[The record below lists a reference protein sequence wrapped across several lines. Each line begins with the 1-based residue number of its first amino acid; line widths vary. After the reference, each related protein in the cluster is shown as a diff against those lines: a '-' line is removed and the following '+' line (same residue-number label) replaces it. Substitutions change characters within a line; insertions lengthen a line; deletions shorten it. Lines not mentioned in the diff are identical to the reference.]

1 MADEEQ
7 KMLQHA
13 KSVHEKS
20 NPLLCDMC
28 EKTFLEE
35 SLLSEHI
42 IATHLKTNFASQINE
57 ILKTYDEEKTDN
69 NQKNPNQIYFDIFS
83 NDELISMDLETLKN
97 KCKEKGLS
105 KEIIKIL
112 IRRRIDLKQY
122 EKLKGYCNLC
132 CKSFVNLKIHT
143 DKIHKRIRKSESIER
158 FQIKCKSCDSVFSG
172 KNIQTCQNN
181 LKIHVKTV
189 HEGELNFKCH
199 ICEKAFW
206 HPWHVRRH
214 INSKHKQ
221 IKPASC
227 DVCGK
232 SFDSERY
239 LKKFHQ
245 CRGSHKCNFCN
256 KSFTEKN
263 FQRHKCHKSKIDD
276 GHLKCDV
283 CSKSFTKEEDL
294 IKHDC
299 RNKKC
304 DFCDNYFTIK
314 VIHRHMERCQQT
326 MFPSKQ
332 TDGIT
337 RNLKELSCDACG
349 KSFNRKLYLKH
360 HKCRNQKCDL
370 CDSYFTIKV
379 IQRHMERCQKSKN
392 NAEKNGKNKKDT
404 IEEGA
409 DKLKLC
415 ISNFDNLS
423 DQESEYLKNQMKTFH
438 DTVNEDQTLSK
449 NVITNMEIDQ
459 DDDLDVRQGAIVQ
472 ANSKNLI
479 KPNEN
484 SIPLLS
490 DNGGQKKLEVVR
502 RFEDKSLHFSS
513 RVTEAVSVIEPTG
526 HSKFGNNPGHH
537 KCNICGKCFS
547 STEFIKQHLKDVHQ
561 KIKPYKCKIIVKVCK
576 NFEPSLPIFEKLKS
590 FECDKCKKYF
600 SFEHS
605 MQILEKEKAYE
616 CNKCKKYFSQLGTLK
631 THIAEVHAKKTQ
643 AKESVV
649 PNQESKYLNASSK
662 TLSQTTLKE
671 VKNAKSD
678 SDFKQDTRLTHEVV
692 TILDKKN
699 FNCSTCGKPFLT
711 ARNVRKHFDQVH
723 KKLRPYKCN
732 ECEKYFSQ
740 LGNLKAHIVKRHN
753 KNQMKEPAI
762 ESNQELIPSEISLAI
777 QKPQTTLKEVKNVMS
792 PKLDV
797 NLEIAKSDSDFKQD
811 TRLTHE
817 EATILDKKN
826 FNCSTCGKPFSTARN
841 VKNHFD
847 QVHKKLKPYKC
858 NECEKYFSQ
867 LGNLKAHIVKRHN
880 KNQMKEPAIE
890 SNQELIPSEISVA
903 IQKNL
908 CDDEQNKMFEL
919 KNTTTE
925 LFPVL
930 KPEEHHKPI
939 VENLDTASMF
949 KCNSCETFYARRVS
963 LTRHIKIVHE
973 GQNPIAF
980 KCSSCDQCFTHSNS
994 LKRHRE
1000 KIHKRIYD
1008 LPTTTGENQQD
1019 MKIIMYE
1026 NGSNNETIDDG
1037 RNSGDNR
1044 VRDLKKEC
1052 SICNVEFSLAK
1063 LKDHEPKCGLT
1074 PNIVSEIYKLMNLP
1088 KNQNSKSKQLALEKV
1103 TFWPSDLDLFSDF
1116 KKSDRSF

>member
-28 EKTFLEE
+28 EKTFFEE

-199 ICEKAFW
+199 LCEKAFW

-294 IKHDC
+294 IKHNC

-326 MFPSKQ
+326 MFSLKQ

-337 RNLKELSCDACG
+337 RNLKELSCDDCG
-349 KSFNRKLYLKH
+349 KSFNRRLYLKH
-360 HKCRNQKCDL
+360 HKCRNQKCDF

-392 NAEKNGKNKKDT
+392 NAEKNGKNEKDT

-643 AKESVV
+643 AKESIV

-699 FNCSTCGKPFLT
+699 FNCSTCCKPFIT
-711 ARNVRKHFDQVH
+711 ARNVKKHFDQVH
-723 KKLRPYKCN
+723 KKLRPFKCN

-777 QKPQTTLKEVKNVMS
+777 QK
-792 PKLDV
+792 
-797 NLEIAKSDSDFKQD
+797 NLYD
-811 TRLTHE
+811 
-817 EATILDKKN
+817 
-826 FNCSTCGKPFSTARN
+826 
-841 VKNHFD
+841 
-847 QVHKKLKPYKC
+847 
-858 NECEKYFSQ
+858 
-867 LGNLKAHIVKRHN
+867 
-880 KNQMKEPAIE
+880 
-890 SNQELIPSEISVA
+890 
-903 IQKNL
+903 
-908 CDDEQNKMFEL
+908 DDEQKKMFEL

-925 LFPVL
+925 LVPAL

-963 LTRHIKIVHE
+963 LTRHIKTVHE
-973 GQNPIAF
+973 GQNPIVF

-1088 KNQNSKSKQLALEKV
+1088 KNQKSKSNQLALEKV